1 MTSMHHV
8 SKNMILNSIRTKHNS
23 GAELINI
30 TLEAGFLKA
39 KVLLYLMLLAVMEI
53 FCVF

>member
-1 MTSMHHV
+1 MTSMYHV

-30 TLEAGFLKA
+30 TLETGPVIPYMASSRQLDMVSGK
-39 KVLLYLMLLAVMEI
+39 
-53 FCVF
+53 